1 MSKKKNTIYPKVD
14 DQIIWGVLL
23 SIILILCFW
32 LCVMLYHVNQDVK
45 RIKNDLKD
53 ISEML
58 EPIEHISDP
67 KGLILH
73 MKNIDTDISS
83 KQNQ

>member
-1 MSKKKNTIYPKVD
+1 
-14 DQIIWGVLL
+14 
-23 SIILILCFW
+23 
-32 LCVMLYHVNQDVK
+32 MLYHVNQDVK